1 MNGSATAGD
10 EGYGSLDESALLERL
25 RAGDDALFRQVV
37 LVLTPVLLRLARGYT
52 TTAASAQDA
61 VQDTWLVVLDKLD
74 SFEGRSTLQ
83 TWVCGI
89 LVNKARRSG
98 VKESRTLPFSTAWRD
113 DRSPAVDPSR
123 FHNRGG
129 SGTPGTWTTPPVTW
143 DQVPE
148 ERLAA
153 RELQQV
159 IHAAIASLPIRQRE
173 VVTARDV
180 VGMDAPEAAQVLG
193 LTDGNQRVL
202 LHRARS
208 KVRAAVEQYASSVI
222 EPSDGS
228 ASRASRPTEDR
239 NRS

>member
-1 MNGSATAGD
+1 MNGSATAGE

-25 RAGDDALFRQVV
+25 RDGDEALFRDVV
-37 LVLTPVLLRLARGYT
+37 LTLTPVLLRLARGYT
-52 TTAASAQDA
+52 PTAASAQDV

-98 VKESRTLPFSTAWRD
+98 VKESRTLPFSSAWRD
-113 DRSPAVDPSR
+113 ERSPAVDPSR
-123 FHNRGG
+123 FHGRGG
-129 SGTPGTWTTPPVTW
+129 RGMPGAWAIPPVTW

-148 ERLAA
+148 ERLAS

-159 IHAAIASLPIRQRE
+159 IHAAIASLPTRQRE
-173 VVTARDV
+173 VITARDV
-180 VGMDAPEAAQVLG
+180 VGMDAAEAAQVLG
-193 LTDGNQRVL
+193 LTGGNQRVL

-208 KVRAAVEQYASSVI
+208 KVRAAVEEYAAGVL
-222 EPSDGS
+222 EPTDGC
-228 ASRASRPTEDR
+228 AARASRPIEDR
-239 NRS
+239 NWS